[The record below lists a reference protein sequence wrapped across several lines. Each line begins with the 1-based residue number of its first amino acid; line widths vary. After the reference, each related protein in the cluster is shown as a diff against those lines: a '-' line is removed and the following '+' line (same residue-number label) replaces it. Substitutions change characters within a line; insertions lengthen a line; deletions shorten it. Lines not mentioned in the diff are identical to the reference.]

1 MIKKEKLNN
10 GITIVHEYL
19 SDVHSATIMIWVK
32 AGPHLENKSQVG
44 ICHFIEHMLFKG
56 TKTRNAKDIA
66 FAIEYKGGSLNAF
79 TEKEATC
86 FYAKVLTE
94 ESANALEI
102 LLDMILYSNFDDND
116 IEVERKVILEE
127 IKMYEDCPEELVQ
140 DLLLNNYWKNHP
152 LGAFITGDSQTVS
165 KLSKQDMLN
174 FMNSHYTPD
183 NIVISICGNYNEE
196 QIIGKIKEYTQNWKS
211 KSLKESTKQIEI
223 HPGIKIYKKDIEQTH
238 IGLAT
243 KAIPLV
249 DERRYALAIIDICLG
264 DGMSSVLFQEI
275 REKRGLAYS
284 IETFESLH
292 QDTGLFGIFSA
303 CDHNN
308 AKQVIDLII
317 NILDEFKSRGI
328 SQEEL
333 INAKMQL
340 RGNILIGLESTKYRA
355 SKNGRAQ
362 LYLEKNFTIDELC
375 QSIDKITVQDINQ
388 LCSYMFDKKYYGI
401 TILAPEDA
409 NTKIL
414 EDIL

>member
-10 GITIVHEYL
+10 GLTIIHEYL
-19 SDVHSATIMIWVK
+19 PDFHSATIMVWVK
-32 AGPHLENKSQVG
+32 AGPNLENKSQIG
-44 ICHFIEHMLFKG
+44 ISHFIEHMLFKG
-56 TKTRNAKDIA
+56 TKNRSAKDIA
-66 FAIEYKGGSLNAF
+66 FAIEYKGGSINAF

-86 FYAKVLTE
+86 FYTKVLTE
-94 ESANALEI
+94 ETSNALEI
-102 LLDMILYSNFDDND
+102 LFDMILYSNFDGND

-140 DLLLNNYWKNHP
+140 DLLLNNYWQNHP
-152 LGAFITGDSQTVS
+152 LGEFITGYNETVS
-165 KLSKQDMLN
+165 NLSQDDILQFLN
-174 FMNSHYTPD
+174 LHYTPD
-183 NIVISICGNYNEE
+183 NVVISVCGNYDEK
-196 QIIGKIKEYTQNWKS
+196 QIVDKVIKLTQSWNS
-211 KSLKESTKQIEI
+211 KSLRESTAQVKI
-223 HPGIKIYKKDIEQTH
+223 HPGINIYKKDIEQTH

-243 KAIPLV
+243 RAISLL

-264 DGMSSVLFQEI
+264 DGMSSLLFQEI

-308 AKQVIDLII
+308 SKQVIDLILS
-317 NILDEFKSRGI
+317 ILDEFKSRGI
-328 SQEEL
+328 SNEEL

-362 LYLEKNFTIDELC
+362 LYIGKTFTIDDIC
-375 QSIDKITVQDINQ
+375 KSIDNITVQDINQ
-388 LCSYMFDKKYYGI
+388 LCNYMFDKDYYGI
-401 TILAPEDA
+401 TILTPEYAD
-409 NTKIL
+409 TKIL
-414 EDIL
+414 EEIL